1 VSVEKV
7 LSDFVSQVST
17 ESIPE
22 AARAA
27 AEIHVFDAIGV
38 SIAAAGEPSGKAV
51 ARFIADLGA
60 APQARVLGNGLRAS
74 VVHAAW
80 ANGTLAHV
88 LDFDDIG
95 FSHPTACIYPAAL
108 AVAEH
113 TDCTGREF
121 LDAMVLGYE
130 VFERL
135 AASSRRDSNR
145 VRFNGYHPTPFFG
158 AMAAAAASGR
168 ILGLKPEQLA
178 ISLGLAAADIS
189 GLVQQFGSWGKGL
202 HAGNAAR
209 SGTQASLLARV
220 GYRGDMEGLS
230 GPYGFYNA
238 MHGPGKF
245 DFSKVPEGLGERWA
259 IVDPGLS
266 LKPYPAC
273 GGVRKGVAA
282 AIRARRHPK
291 FNVDDITAVHIHVH
305 PNIFHT
311 VRFKAPHD
319 GHSGKFSLDY
329 SVASALLDGALTIDS
344 FSDAS
349 ASRPELRRLLS
360 LVEFKEHPEWDSSH
374 PQGTVNYKQGT
385 PIDVFLADGTVV
397 SELVTVA
404 HGTPADPMTESELIN
419 KYLDC
424 ARRMWSDDVALR
436 SMKAMRSIGQT
447 ESIRDIV
454 DLACPV
460 SAGADQPGGESRGA
474 E

>member
-1 VSVEKV
+1 MSVEKE
-7 LSDFVSQVST
+7 LGDFVSQVAT

-38 SIAAAGEPSGKAV
+38 SIAAASEPPGRAV
-51 ARFIADLGA
+51 ARFIAELGA
-60 APQARVLGNGLRAS
+60 SPQARVLGYGLRTS

-88 LDFDDIG
+88 LDFDDLG

-108 AVAEH
+108 AVAEY

-135 AASSRRDSNR
+135 AASSRGDSNR

-158 AMAAAAASGR
+158 ALAAVAAAGR
-168 ILGLKPEQLA
+168 VLGLKAEQLA
-178 ISLGLAAADIS
+178 IGLGLAAADIS

-209 SGTQASLLARV
+209 SGTTAALLARV
-220 GYRGDMEGLS
+220 GYWGDMEGLS

-245 DFSKVPEGLGERWA
+245 DFGKAVRDLGDNWA
-259 IVDPGLS
+259 ILDPGLS

-273 GGVRKGVAA
+273 GGVRKGVQA
-282 AIRARRHPK
+282 AIRIHGHPK
-291 FNVDDITAVHIHVH
+291 FNADDIASVRIHVH
-305 PNIFHT
+305 PNVFHT
-311 VRFKAPHD
+311 VRFRAPEN
-319 GHSGKFSLDY
+319 GFSGKFSMDY
-329 SVASALLDGALTIDS
+329 SVAAALLDGALTIDS

-349 ASRPELRRLLS
+349 AARPEFRRLLS
-360 LVEFKEHPEWDSSH
+360 LVEFNEHPEWDSSH
-374 PQGTVNYKQGT
+374 PQGTVNYTSGT
-385 PIDVFLADGTVV
+385 PVDVILTDGTVI
-397 SELVTVA
+397 SETVTVA
-404 HGTPADPMTESELIN
+404 HGSPADPMAESELIE
-419 KYLDC
+419 KYLSC
-424 ARRMWSDDVALR
+424 ARRTWSDDVALD
-436 SMKAMRSIGQT
+436 SMRRIRSIGKAD
-447 ESIRDIV
+447 SARDIV
-454 DLACPV
+454 DLACHESP
-460 SAGADQPGGESRGA
+460 SAEQSGGRPRGT